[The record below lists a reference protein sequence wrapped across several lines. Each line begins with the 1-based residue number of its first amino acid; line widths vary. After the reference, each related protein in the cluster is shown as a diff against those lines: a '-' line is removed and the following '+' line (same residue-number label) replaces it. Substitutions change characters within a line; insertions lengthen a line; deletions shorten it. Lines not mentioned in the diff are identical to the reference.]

1 MSQQTDVVA
10 DYERATDDFAAVLA
24 RVDGRWDASSP
35 CEDWTALDVVEH
47 VLNGAAAL
55 VQSLGGELPEPQ
67 RADET
72 ARFDALRAA
81 VAEAARWPGV
91 LDRTVQGP
99 LGGDVPA
106 AVFLGIIATDTLI
119 HTWDLARALGEHVE
133 LDADLLHRSW
143 QNIVPM
149 DETIRRPGVFG
160 PKVPV
165 GPDATPQQ
173 QALAF
178 FGRDAR

>member
-1 MSQQTDVVA
+1 MSRQTDVVA
-10 DYERATDDFAAVLA
+10 DYERAADGFAAVLA
-24 RVDGRWDASSP
+24 RVDGRWDAGSP
-35 CEDWTALDVVEH
+35 CEDWTAADVVEH

-55 VQSLGGELPEPQ
+55 IRNLGGELSEPE

-72 ARFDALRAA
+72 GRFDALRAA
-81 VAEAARWPGV
+81 AAEAARQPGA
-91 LDRTVQGP
+91 LDRMVQGP
-99 LGGDVPA
+99 LGGDMPA

-119 HTWDLARALGEHVE
+119 HTWDLARALGEDVE
-133 LDADLLHRSW
+133 LDGDLLHRSW

-149 DETIRRPGVFG
+149 DEMIRRPGVFG

-165 GPDATPQQ
+165 GADATPQQ